1 MTANDTLISGVKMPQ
16 ADVMKRLRG
25 PKGSVVK
32 IGARRRGVPE
42 MIYFT
47 IERDDIPTYSVN
59 AAYMADDNTGYIKA
73 TLFGETTAKELAEA
87 IVKLQG
93 RGMTDLVL
101 DLEDNGGGYLQAA
114 IDMASMLLD
123 DDALIVYTDGRMAY
137 QHITMRQRLR

>member
-1 MTANDTLISGVKMPQ
+1 
-16 ADVMKRLRG
+16 
-25 PKGSVVK
+25 
-32 IGARRRGVPE
+32 

-93 RGMTDLVL
+93 QGMTDLVL

-123 DDALIVYTDGRMAY
+123 DDALIVYTDGRMA
-137 QHITMRQRLR
+137 